1 MQKALRKLGLVRPMD
16 FALHVPLRYED
27 ETHIVKLRDARPGEV
42 AQIEGVVTASEVTFR
57 PRRQLLVSVHDGSD
71 TVTARFFNFYPN
83 QQKTLA
89 EGKEQI
95 EHNEEQRAQLARIK
109 AVADDGYENGCI
121 A

>member
-1 MQKALRKLGLVRPMD
+1 MSAAKHGCMRDISWVRSLCCRNNCTD
-16 FALHVPLRYED
+16 NCRTYCACQLQQRIH
-27 ETHIVKLRDARPGEV
+27 GCV
-42 AQIEGVVTASEVTFR
+42 AVGVQLF
-57 PRRQLLVSVHDGSD
+57 RQLAQTIGHNRSHG
-71 TVTARFFNFYPN
+71 
-83 QQKTLA
+83 KTLA